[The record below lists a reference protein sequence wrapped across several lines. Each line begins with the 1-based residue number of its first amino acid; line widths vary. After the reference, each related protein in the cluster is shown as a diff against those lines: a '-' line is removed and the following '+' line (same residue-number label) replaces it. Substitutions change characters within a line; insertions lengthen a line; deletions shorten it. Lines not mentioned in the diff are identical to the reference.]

1 MKIPKYEK
9 KLRKLV
15 KKTAKRLG
23 KRGFTSATR
32 SSVSLRMDGD
42 RYLVTPKGVYLRKMK
57 KKMVLTIDA
66 AGHPIYGRYGWQP
79 SDDLPLHMAVYQ
91 ARGDVNGVIH
101 AHPPYLSALALAVDK
116 LDAQA
121 LPDSLQVLGQAVRAE
136 ELDPVNGDVPAGLL
150 NALTN
155 GDVIL
160 LPGNGVLI
168 VSRALD
174 QAFATLD
181 QMEHDAQV
189 YAVAKSAGLLS

>member
-15 KKTAKRLG
+15 RKTAKRLG

-42 RYLVTPKGVYLRKMK
+42 RYLVTPKGVYPRKMK

-79 SDDLPLHMAVYQ
+79 ADDLPLHMAVYQ

-121 LPDSLQVLGQAVRAE
+121 LPDSLQVLGQAVKAE
-136 ELDPVNGDVPAGLL
+136 EMDPATGDIPAGLL

-160 LPGNGVLI
+160 LPSNGVLI

-174 QAFATLD
+174 QAFAALD

-189 YAVAKSAGLLS
+189 YAIAKGAKLLD